1 MSLRASSRSPQLQF
15 TSRPLSKNRSLLP
28 AMALGAPR
36 DFSLDVRRNVAGFIL
51 DLCSRLRHGQP
62 FKRGSVFAFQ
72 RSSSLV
78 SVSLRRTRCF
88 TFLGQPSAIV
98 ERSSDTTKALKMNIE
113 DVELDTHPILRVF
126 VCPLSAVSTDRSEG
140 TCLGMILNR
149 TLMLYVV
156 GFGRGTP
163 RPKPT

>member
-36 DFSLDVRRNVAGFIL
+36 DFSLDVRRNVACFVL

-78 SVSLRRTRCF
+78 SVSFRRTRCF

-98 ERSSDTTKALKMNIE
+98 GRSSDTTKTLKMRSLGRIE
-113 DVELDTHPILRVF
+113 QHGNDRGKIMRIQLRQ
-126 VCPLSAVSTDRSEG
+126 SGNER
-140 TCLGMILNR
+140 
-149 TLMLYVV
+149 
-156 GFGRGTP
+156 
-163 RPKPT
+163 K